1 MGAFSYVYARY
12 VLHLGA
18 GYVGGHADVLA
29 MYSRVAGSV
38 SPADLSLL
46 FSMLGC
52 HLLQLRAADPG
63 IGLPG
68 GGGGGSSAGA
78 GSAAAAAASALLRA
92 GDPGLLAYLPPDA
105 CSRAA
110 AGGTTAAAA
119 AAAAMP

>member
-38 SPADLSLL
+38 APADLSLL

-63 IGLPG
+63 IGLP
-68 GGGGGSSAGA
+68 
-78 GSAAAAAASALLRA
+78 AAAADGGGATAAAALLRA

-105 CSRAA
+105 CSRAT